1 MATETPTPTPTNT
14 PTVTVTPSIT
24 SSVTPT
30 PSITATVT
38 STVTPT
44 PSITATVTSTVTPT
58 QTQTPTP
65 SLSPFA
71 LSAGT
76 VYNECR
82 TCFSTTGCT
91 CTSSTEQSLPHPYWS
106 NNQGRAVIQLGLVQ
120 LGGMHGLNS

>member
-44 PSITATVTSTVTPT
+44 
-58 QTQTPTP
+58 QTRTPTP

-106 NNQGRAVIQLGLVQ
+106 NNQERAVIQLGLVQ

>member
-24 SSVTPT
+24 SS
-30 PSITATVT
+30 
-38 STVTPT
+38 VTPT